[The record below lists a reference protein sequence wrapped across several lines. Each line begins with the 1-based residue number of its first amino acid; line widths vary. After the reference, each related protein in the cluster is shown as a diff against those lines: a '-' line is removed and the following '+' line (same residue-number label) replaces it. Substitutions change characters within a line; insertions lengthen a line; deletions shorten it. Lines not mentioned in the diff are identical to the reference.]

1 MGKLMMTIL
10 YITDLPAAD
19 TLNIVGD
26 YNMDELA
33 DYRPTVQYFNPI
45 MRLAITD
52 TNRVI
57 CYDQIIYSDTCVE
70 EDECFSLTLIVQD
83 RSSTVASVDLQ
94 RSNALIKIVD
104 DDDGM
109 LTHFFCM

>member
-1 MGKLMMTIL
+1 M
-10 YITDLPAAD
+10 YSPAAD
-19 TLNIVGD
+19 TLSITGV

-33 DYRPTVQYFNPI
+33 DYRPPVQFFNPI

-83 RSSTVASVDLQ
+83 RSSTAASVDLQ
-94 RSNALIKIVD
+94 HSNALIKIVD

-109 LTHFFCM
+109 LYPLFCRPCCP